1 MRRSEADTGLPKAT
15 GARHSLRSIP
25 PGKLSKLHGPINH
38 REVQC
43 WDKAAAPR
51 LHLQWTPGLGATLSA
66 TVGCSSM
73 SRSQSS
79 GSGGGDTCQAVRTGA
94 GSPTDGFLKSHSA
107 TQAHPASTHSFTK
120 NSSPCPQITRHA
132 RGGRAFLTA
141 TPLPRSLSPPAFFL
155 PSSIEDAAFI
165 SWLQISNFVRRAS
178 RQPTQ
183 SPPTLPMARCPA
195 LAS

>member
-1 MRRSEADTGLPKAT
+1 MDRLTIGKCSVGTRQHHPDYTYNGLLVWEPLCPPPWVVRACHT
-15 GARHSLRSIP
+15 LR
-25 PGKLSKLHGPINH
+25 
-38 REVQC
+38 V
-43 WDKAAAPR
+43 
-51 LHLQWTPGLGATLSA
+51 LG
-66 TVGCSSM
+66 V
-73 SRSQSS
+73 
-79 GSGGGDTCQAVRTGA
+79 GGGDTCQAVRTGA

-165 SWLQISNFVRRAS
+165 SWLQISNFFRRAS